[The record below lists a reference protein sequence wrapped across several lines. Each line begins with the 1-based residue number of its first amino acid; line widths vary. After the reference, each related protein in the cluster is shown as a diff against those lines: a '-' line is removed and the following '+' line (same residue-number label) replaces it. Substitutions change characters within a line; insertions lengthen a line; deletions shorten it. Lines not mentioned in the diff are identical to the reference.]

1 MVKFTKHNLKKLE
14 ELFGELDYAIR
25 YERGNFN
32 AGYCIV
38 ENQRIAVINKYYD
51 TEGRMNC
58 LLDILGNI
66 EVPAEQLSEKQAKF
80 YRQLL
85 KMQTAEEEEEENEEQ
100 D

>member
-14 ELFGELDYAIR
+14 DLFSELEYTVR

-58 LLDILGNI
+58 LLDILGSI
-66 EVPAEQLSEKQAKF
+66 EVSTDQLSEKQAKF
-80 YRQLL
+80 YRQLQ
-85 KMQTAEEEEEENEEQ
+85 KMQTAEEEDDQNEEQ